1 MVERQLSWKVKGHT
15 QKKRKKK
22 RNLTNIQARR
32 RWRVTSPVS
41 HKNIKQLQQ
50 NDNQCKIILP
60 DWSVNIKRKI
70 TQWPR
75 VEVED
80 FIYLIIYFFHLTSFR
95 FSTVQ
100 FFTHTHNHIIHR
112 IMGKCAFIAPKI
124 RKFLSL
130 LHVCCIKEIAEEEW
144 MKESVATITSSSP
157 TTIKTLYM
165 LHVTP
170 FMLHL
175 FRSSVSQ

>member
-1 MVERQLSWKVKGHT
+1 MMKGIWITTEELWRENDNKEERKNERRTQSVKLFASLAIL
-15 QKKRKKK
+15 KKRNYRFSHWSNDSSLGKSRVTLKKKKREK

-32 RWRVTSPVS
+32 RWRVRSPVS

-100 FFTHTHNHIIHR
+100 FFTHNTQSHHPPHHGEMR
-112 IMGKCAFIAPKI
+112 
-124 RKFLSL
+124 
-130 LHVCCIKEIAEEEW
+130 VY
-144 MKESVATITSSSP
+144 SSENS
-157 TTIKTLYM
+157 
-165 LHVTP
+165 
-170 FMLHL
+170 
-175 FRSSVSQ
+175 

>member
-1 MVERQLSWKVKGHT
+1 MMKGIWITTEELWRENDNKEEWKKDTISKIICFFSDPKKKELPIQSLVERQLSWKVKGHT

-70 TQWPR
+70 SQMTESRSWR
-75 VEVED
+75 
-80 FIYLIIYFFHLTSFR
+80 FYLFNYLFFSSHLFP
-95 FSTVQ
+95 VQ
-100 FFTHTHNHIIHR
+100 HSPIFHTHTH
-112 IMGKCAFIAPKI
+112 
-124 RKFLSL
+124 
-130 LHVCCIKEIAEEEW
+130 
-144 MKESVATITSSSP
+144 TITSSTASWGNAR
-157 TTIKTLYM
+157 L
-165 LHVTP
+165 
-170 FMLHL
+170 
-175 FRSSVSQ
+175 